1 MKFRR
6 LVFFSC
12 LLMAILGLQVA
23 PVALLAKSKP
33 KAPAP
38 RQGAPDFSRLVVIGA
53 SISAGFQSNAFF
65 QSGQVAS
72 YPNLLAKQA
81 GTQIVLPLISDP
93 GIPPNGQLQLTKPV
107 CAAKVGDSAAIQGF
121 GQRANPTQQAT
132 LLSVPG
138 HKLLDVLSTRP
149 TTLDPAKITI
159 TDFVLGLPG
168 LLAPTPIAFSQ
179 MEWVAALKPTTL
191 LVAEVGGNDAL
202 GAVLTG
208 TDASLT
214 PLADFRTRYTEIMT
228 KAKASGA
235 STIVT
240 LNIPDLTSFA
250 VVFSQDDISRNFG
263 INKETLQFVFG
274 VKKKDYVTLPGL
286 PLLARGQ
293 KLPPEVVLTK
303 KEVKNIQKRIVE
315 YNAVIKE
322 QSTAAGAILVD
333 VDAEFKKVVKD
344 GYTVAGVGKLTNKYL
359 GGIFSLDGFHPTA
372 TGQAVVCNYYIEAI
386 NRARGTTIPLVD
398 VSAIALQ
405 DSLVCKAGAA
415 GPVEM
420 PTMTLQEIEKLKPML
435 DRTWRLMLN
444 SNEPV
449 FAEENQ

>member
-1 MKFRR
+1 MKLRR

-12 LLMAILGLQVA
+12 LLIAMLGLQVA

-33 KAPAP
+33 KAAAP

-72 YPNLLAKQA
+72 YPNLLAKQV
-81 GTQIVLPLISDP
+81 GSQIVLPLISDP

-107 CAAKVGDSAAIQGF
+107 CSAKVGDSAAIQGF
-121 GQRANPTQQAT
+121 GTRANPTQQAT

-149 TTLDPAKITI
+149 TTLDPSKITI

-168 LLAPTPIAFSQ
+168 LLAPTPIAMSQ
-179 MEWVAALKPTTL
+179 IEWVAALKPTTL

-214 PLADFRTRYTEIMT
+214 PLEDFRTRYTEIMT

-263 INKETLQFVFG
+263 INKETLQFV
-274 VKKKDYVTLPGL
+274 
-286 PLLARGQ
+286 
-293 KLPPEVVLTK
+293 
-303 KEVKNIQKRIVE
+303 
-315 YNAVIKE
+315 
-322 QSTAAGAILVD
+322 
-333 VDAEFKKVVKD
+333 
-344 GYTVAGVGKLTNKYL
+344 
-359 GGIFSLDGFHPTA
+359 
-372 TGQAVVCNYYIEAI
+372 
-386 NRARGTTIPLVD
+386 
-398 VSAIALQ
+398 
-405 DSLVCKAGAA
+405 
-415 GPVEM
+415 
-420 PTMTLQEIEKLKPML
+420 
-435 DRTWRLMLN
+435 
-444 SNEPV
+444 
-449 FAEENQ
+449 